1 MHQELRLLLFGMA
14 VLIPASIR
22 AVVIS
27 EIYYHPRAGEENL
40 EFVEVSSDSSTP
52 EDLSGYQFTEGIE
65 FTFPAATILLPGAA
79 IAVCA
84 DVNAVQTRYGLLAAL
99 GNFVGKLDN
108 SGETIALVN
117 SAGIVLQKVSY
128 KDRGKWPVGPDGAAH
143 SLVLR
148 AAHLDSGEPESWGQ
162 SAGLGGHPGWPGFP
176 ASRPQLTVEVLIDKA
191 AAWRYAKGTQA
202 YSTPETAWKEP
213 GFDDSG
219 WLEGPSGFGFADND
233 DATVLGDMAGLY
245 TTVAIRKH
253 LSLSAEELA
262 APGDFFLAV
271 DCDDGFV
278 AYCNG
283 REVARLNAGKPGV
296 DPLWNGVATARREA
310 GKEGDPFLI
319 PQGALSSGDNVF
331 ALIGFNFRATD
342 DDFTLV
348 PRVLKH
354 LLVAQEAPVR
364 PLVVFNEL
372 YRGASAGLG
381 WVELHNA
388 GSSTVDLSGIAL
400 TDDPGRAQPYRFPG
414 GSSMAPHGF
423 LVIDEGAAQLDL
435 SVPKLQLFL
444 LALDGF
450 AVAASTHDR
459 EVPAGL
465 PTGEFSEARFPD
477 GGPEGWVTRTP
488 TRGLPNEVE
497 RVTDVVINE
506 IFYHP
511 PLDRRGE
518 FLELYNRGKESLD
531 LSGFRFDKGID
542 FTIPQGTR
550 IAADGYLVVAEDPAL
565 LQANHGEASLGPY
578 AGQLSNRGE
587 NVRLVDTRGNLV
599 SEVRY
604 ADGGRWSAWADAG
617 GSSLELIDPDQN
629 LSVPAAWDASDEEE
643 KAPWEQHS
651 FHVKKYSPGASSE
664 LHLLLAERGF
674 VNVDDVSITRAG
686 GDNLIP
692 NPGFETATT
701 PWVIQGT
708 HIRSRRIT
716 TDFHTG
722 TACLEINA
730 SGKGDTLVN
739 RIETDTKP
747 NLTSGAYDVSLWA
760 RWRRGGSLLLV
771 HGDYVAGNSMAA
783 AFSLTVPWN
792 LGTPGAENSVRK
804 RLRLATGSGNQG
816 PVIDRVRHNPIVPL
830 PNMPVTITARAQ
842 DSLGVASVQVYYRDT
857 SALGD
862 FLSAELLDDGAH
874 SDGAAGDGIFGGEIP
889 ASAVVGTKRVFYVEA
904 IDSAGATGRFP
915 VDAPAR
921 TCLYIVADPPKAGL
935 ATVRTI
941 LDAARTRELETRALH
956 SNDLLDGTMIFN
968 DSEVYYNVGIRYRGS
983 PWGRPAR
990 GSFRVKFQADEP
1002 FHRGR
1007 KAINLSSRGS
1017 SANEGTAYWLAGR
1030 SGVPGSPAPA
1040 QDYSY
1045 VRAAINGSK
1054 AFITY
1059 GIIQPIDVDFLLKWY
1074 GDAGNGPVLKV
1085 EGRRLFGDSE
1095 DLQYEGATLI
1105 YRGEDKENYRHYFIP
1120 GFKRSLDLWQPFI
1133 DLCRML
1139 DKRSTPDVKYD
1150 AELETVLDV
1159 EEFLR
1164 IFSARMLAADGDT
1177 LGVGGGHNAYL
1188 VVDPRD
1194 GRWEL
1199 LPFDVDGSFTSSFA
1213 VNLFPQSD
1221 SQITRLLQRP
1231 WVQRIYFRVLEDY
1244 IDGYFSPVRAKPF
1257 LDAVRVVAGVDTVAI
1272 LDFMKTSQSFVK
1284 STIRPGTSAAFKIVT
1299 NTGQDLLTDSKT
1311 TVLEGDA
1318 PVKAALIAYRRN
1330 GGALVTLKPS
1340 WTSPVRWKATLDLP
1354 EGTNFF
1360 EFFGLDRQENV
1371 VGKASITVTTLAL
1384 PGNFVRGDSGG
1395 DRKLSLTD
1403 AIVTLRHLFQG
1414 GDVPSCRDAAD
1425 FDDNGKL
1432 DLPDALGCLDYLFR
1446 EGPPP
1451 PLPFP
1456 GLGPDPTE
1464 DTLDCK
1470 S

>member
-1 MHQELRLLLFGMA
+1 
-14 VLIPASIR
+14 
-22 AVVIS
+22 
-27 EIYYHPRAGEENL
+27 
-40 EFVEVSSDSSTP
+40 
-52 EDLSGYQFTEGIE
+52 
-65 FTFPAATILLPGAA
+65 
-79 IAVCA
+79 
-84 DVNAVQTRYGLLAAL
+84 
-99 GNFVGKLDN
+99 
-108 SGETIALVN
+108 
-117 SAGIVLQKVSY
+117 
-128 KDRGKWPVGPDGAAH
+128 
-143 SLVLR
+143 
-148 AAHLDSGEPESWGQ
+148 
-162 SAGLGGHPGWPGFP
+162 
-176 ASRPQLTVEVLIDKA
+176 
-191 AAWRYAKGTQA
+191 
-202 YSTPETAWKEP
+202 
-213 GFDDSG
+213 
-219 WLEGPSGFGFADND
+219 
-233 DATVLGDMAGLY
+233 MAGLY

-889 ASAVVGTKRVFYVEA
+889 GSAVVGTKRVFYVEA
-904 IDSAGATGRFP
+904 VDSAGATGRFP

-921 TCLYIVADPPKAGL
+921 TCLHVVANPAKERL
-935 ATVRTI
+935 ETVRTI
-941 LDAARTRELETRALH
+941 LDATRTRELETRALH
-956 SNDLLDGTMIFN
+956 SNDLLDGTLIF
-968 DSEVYYNVGIRYRGS
+968 DDAEIYYNVGIRYRAS

-990 GSFRVKFQADEP
+990 SNYRVKFQAEEP
-1002 FHRGR
+1002 FRRGQ
-1007 KAINLSSRGS
+1007 KGINLSARGGE
-1017 SANEGTAYWLAGR
+1017 ANEGSAYWFAGR
-1030 SGVPGSPAPA
+1030 NGVPESPVPA
-1040 QDYSY
+1040 QDYFY
-1045 VRAAINGSK
+1045 VRASINGGG
-1054 AFITY
+1054 FTTY
-1059 GIIQPIDVDFLLKWY
+1059 GIIQPIDAGFMLKWY
-1074 GDAGNGPVLKV
+1074 GDTGNGPLLKV
-1085 EGRRLFGDSE
+1085 EGRRQLNDSGE
-1095 DLQYEGATLI
+1095 IDSMWGGASFTH
-1105 YRGEDKENYRHYFIP
+1105 RTEDKENYRGYFIP
-1120 GFKRSLDLWQPFI
+1120 SLKRSLDLWQPLI
-1133 DLCRML
+1133 DLCRVIDLKQTPHLVL
-1139 DKRSTPDVKYD
+1139 DKK
-1150 AELETVLDV
+1150 LETVLDV

-1164 IFSARMLAADGDT
+1164 ILAVRAVTSDFDSFGM
-1177 LGVGGGHNAYL
+1177 GNGHNGYL

-1199 LPFDVDGSFTSSFA
+1199 LPFDVNGTFSNPSASLIPEGDVEF
-1213 VNLFPQSD
+1213 
-1221 SQITRLLQRP
+1221 TRLFSRP
-1231 WVQRIYFRVLEDY
+1231 WIRRMYFRILGEYLDSY
-1244 IDGYFSPVRAKPF
+1244 WSPVSARPF
-1257 LDAVRVVAGVDTVAI
+1257 LDAVEAVTAVDTTPI
-1272 LDFMKTSQSFVK
+1272 LTYLSTSVSTVK
-1284 STIRPGTSAAFKIVT
+1284 GEIRSGTTAVFKILT
-1299 NTGQDLLTDSKT
+1299 NSGKDVLVDSKT
-1311 TVLEGDA
+1311 VDLEGDA
-1318 PVKAALIAYRRN
+1318 PVKMSLVVYSRN
-1330 GGALVTLKPS
+1330 QGALVTLKPS

-1414 GDVPSCRDAAD
+1414 GEVPSCRDAAD

-1432 DLPDALGCLDYLFR
+1432 DLLDVLGCLEYLFL
-1446 EGPPP
+1446 EGSPP

-1456 GLGPDPTE
+1456 GPGADTTE
-1464 DTLDCK
+1464 DALECEG
-1470 S
+1470 